1 MSDNLITI
9 NAAAGEY
16 LVLGELL
23 KRGKEAFLAQ
33 GPTQK
38 GWDIIIVS
46 NSEQCNQNR
55 KIQVKTIDWPERDS
69 VQINQSRDF
78 DFLVI
83 VLLDKAK
90 QRSRFLILD
99 KENIEQYLSKE
110 NPCRTDRN
118 RTMNINNKKLEQLH
132 GFEDNWDLLC

>member
-9 NAAAGEY
+9 HAAAGEY